1 MVDTPPQDL
10 TGEAPEVDPSKFTPT
25 DVAEIADRLERD
37 DYTNAFESLRDWHI
51 LRSLALMNVNKK
63 ASLSEAFLL
72 TFIVLRFQK
81 YFCTTQSL
89 NRL

>member
-10 TGEAPEVDPSKFTPT
+10 VGEAPEVDPSKFNAT

-51 LRSLALMNVNKK
+51 LRSLAFKGSDL
-63 ASLSEAFLL
+63 AEPYRHLLDLEAFDE
-72 TFIVLRFQK
+72 
-81 YFCTTQSL
+81 C
-89 NRL
+89 